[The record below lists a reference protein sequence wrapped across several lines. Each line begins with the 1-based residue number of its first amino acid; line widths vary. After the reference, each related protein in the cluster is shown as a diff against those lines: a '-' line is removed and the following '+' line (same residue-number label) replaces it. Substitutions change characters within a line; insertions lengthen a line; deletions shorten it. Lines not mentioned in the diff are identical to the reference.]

1 MKNFKRILALV
12 LTVITVVA
20 CVVVPA
26 NAADEKATYSTTA
39 IERLNKLGI
48 FKGSTSGD
56 MHADDQVTREQMA
69 LFTGR
74 VLTGKVDKNYWE
86 TYENDTTF
94 EDIDTE
100 SDEYIGAIAYAY
112 ENDIVVGKSDVRFDP
127 KGNVLY
133 RDALTMVVRSL
144 GYTGLSYPNGYINK
158 AIKLGLTDDIDGVAY
173 DEPAVRGVVAT
184 ILYNALYAD
193 NSSIAQKFDLTSGVY
208 MLVSA
213 GQFRTAAGTDLPVA
227 SIAGYKGR
235 LLSSEHVAF
244 AALKSDLTVDNS
256 KYIYAKKTQID
267 EDVKV
272 NYANRLGYMYQITFE
287 GDEIAWVTELESKTF
302 QNYGDT
308 RTIGKTVIGN
318 YDVTKAA
325 YLTLGSQAYNLVDH
339 WNDDNSTPVNT
350 EDLILYTAAKADLYT
365 YDYQY
370 DVNGNI
376 LNETG
381 IELYNGR
388 NIGRT
393 AGKYYKQISANVF
406 VEATAEELFDARYKV
421 SYTTTTSAYDILLNN
436 GSVGT
441 NNGSGTG
448 LGTPDT
454 VKTLSDNYFCQI
466 VAFDANGDGEYDV
479 AVYTPYY
486 IGYAGN
492 VDKTNNRFSITGGK
506 SVSGKITDWAGSEN
520 LSSWAWYLY
529 TVNENTQEIA
539 IVEKLTAL
547 NNQKVTWASKGAPS
561 DGIYKDSSVKIGDAT
576 YKVGGWNA
584 NNLYGID
591 VVCGDG
597 ASNLGFDGVP
607 NKTFN
612 NSFGLA
618 TTGYF
623 ARYNNGWN
631 DLLTIA
637 MDSRYSGF
645 KGFVLAGHVVF
656 GYPTLKAAASNYA
669 FVAFDPFVSTFA
681 VENDNIVVKALT
693 DTTGVY
699 SDVKIKSIDGEIFT
713 QLEYNAFCNYIDL
726 LYTGSTVS
734 GNNENLLIKYS
745 YFFNDAMKAKF
756 EATAGFKA
764 ELRKLIFTQLC
775 TLNSLHT
782 TGAMIQANTHVNE
795 TAACASG
802 HVDTFLYSLSKK
814 NDDGTVELSVVDP
827 VDMYGRAVD
836 NVVTFKFGVSS
847 AKISTVKN
855 GEVALNTVL
864 ATTDKTVFTFV
875 AADGIYTYVGKPADG
890 DSLVLTSTTSIYA
903 ANASA
908 VMIIDMSRP
917 VDEIAKGTYSWTG
930 SAKCSENHTFER
942 SHIDTWAFAEAD
954 SSVIGAFRFD
964 HTYLITA
971 NTKNKEIFTDDKG
984 NIMYSYTGLY
994 DLEAQKEVDAIFVG
1008 KDAEVFNAAIV
1019 KTGSEDAAANLGM
1032 IICKNDDEAPVAY
1045 TIDDYMAA
1053 MAGDVFNLSGSAN
1066 SFAQGVFTSVDKDNN
1081 SEWAHVSI
1089 DGVPYTVR
1097 GVKFIIVNCERSAT
1111 TGKIVKCTVSDN
1123 FASLV
1128 NGSTAFYNYNAKT
1141 GELTG
1146 YAFSVVVK

>member
-227 SIAGYKGR
+227 SISGYKGR

-244 AALKSDLTVDNS
+244 ASLKSDLTVDNS
-256 KYIYAKKTQID
+256 SYVYAKKTQID

-272 NYANRLGYMYQITFE
+272 NYANCLGHLFQITFE

-318 YDVTKAA
+318 YDVPKEA
-325 YLTLGSQAYNLVDH
+325 YLTLGSQAYNLTDH
-339 WNDDNSTPVNT
+339 WSDDNSTPVNT

-393 AGKYYKQISANVF
+393 AGKYYKEISANVY
-406 VEATAEELFDARYKV
+406 VEATAEELYDARYKV
-421 SYTTTTSAYDILLNN
+421 SYTTTTSAYDILLNE
-436 GSVGT
+436 GSVGA
-441 NNGSGTG
+441 NNGSGVG
-448 LGTPDT
+448 LGEERIDT

-486 IGYAGN
+486 IGYAGT
-492 VDKTNNRFSITGGK
+492 VDKNNNTFSITGGK
-506 SVSGKITDWAGSEN
+506 SVRGKITDWAGSEN
-520 LSSWAWYLY
+520 LSSWSWYLY

-547 NNQKVTWASKGAPS
+547 NGSKVTWASKGAPS
-561 DGIYKDSSVKIGDAT
+561 DGIYKDSSVKVGDAT

-597 ASNLGFDGVP
+597 VSDTGFDNVP
-607 NKTFN
+607 SRTFN
-612 NSFGLA
+612 NDFGLA
-618 TTGYF
+618 TTGYW

-637 MDSRYSGF
+637 MDSRYAGF

-726 LYTGSTVS
+726 LYTGSTIS
-734 GNNENLLIKYS
+734 GGNENLLIKYS
-745 YFFNDAMKAKF
+745 YFFNETMKAKF

-775 TLNSLHT
+775 TYNSINSSATVHNAL
-782 TGAMIQANTHVNE
+782 VP
-795 TAACASG
+795 ACGDG

-836 NVVTFKFGVSS
+836 NVVTFRFGVSS

-875 AADGIYTYVGKPADG
+875 AQDGIYTYVGKPADD
-890 DSLVLTSTTSIYA
+890 DSLVLTSTTAIYA

-930 SAKCSENHTFER
+930 SAKCENNMTFTRE
-942 SHIDTWAFAEAD
+942 HIDTWAFAEAD
-954 SSVIGAFRFD
+954 SSVIGAFRYD

-1019 KTGSEDAAANLGM
+1019 KTGSEAAAANLGM

-1045 TIDDYMAA
+1045 TVDDYMAGA
-1053 MAGDVFNLSGSAN
+1053 AGEVFNLSGSVN

-1089 DGVPYTVR
+1089 DGTPYTVR
-1097 GVKFIIVNCERSAT
+1097 GVKFIIVNCERSAS
-1111 TGKIVKCTVSDN
+1111 TGKIVKCTVTDN